1 MSATRTSSALANLNT
16 VRWSRGGLVSQY
28 AGRELRPVEV
38 LLLIRYREQVTGRV
52 LELGC
57 GAGRITGYLVELAAE
72 AHGVDISA
80 DMIAECR
87 RRYPAGRFSQQDIRD
102 LSSFESDSL
111 DLVVAGYNLLDIFT
125 DPERR
130 QALREIRRVLSPT
143 GILIMSSHNRAYMPK
158 IRAPNELRRS
168 DPLRFGFDLL
178 KAPGRSVRH
187 RRLRKYE
194 YTAADYCIV
203 SDGSHDFSLVHY
215 FTSSEAQFRQFEQ
228 EGFQPIL
235 SADLDG
241 RPLDDVYN
249 APDCPEIHYVARKLP
264 DEGGAPPMGSDRSSP
279 QDRTTA
285 AE

>member
-1 MSATRTSSALANLNT
+1 
-16 VRWSRGGLVSQY
+16 
-28 AGRELRPVEV
+28 VEV
-38 LLLIRYREQVTGRV
+38 LLLIRYREHVTGHV

-57 GAGRITGYLVELAAE
+57 GAGRITGYLVELAAD
-72 AHGVDISA
+72 AHGLDVSA

-87 RRYPAGRFSQQDIRD
+87 RRYPAGHFSQADMRD

-111 DLVVAGYNLLDIFT
+111 DLVLAGYNLLDIFT

-130 QALREIRRVLSPT
+130 QVLREVRRVLSPT
-143 GILIMSSHNRAYMPK
+143 GILIMSSHNRASLPK
-158 IRAPNELRRS
+158 VRSPSQLRRS

-178 KAPGRSVRH
+178 KAPGRTARH
-187 RRLRKYE
+187 RRLRKHE
-194 YTAADYCIV
+194 YAGTDYCIV

-215 FTSSEAQFRQFEQ
+215 FTSADAQFRQFEQ
-228 EGFQPIL
+228 EGFEPLL

-241 RPLDDVYN
+241 RPLDDTYD
-249 APDCPEIHYVARKLP
+249 APDCPEIHYVARKLA
-264 DEGGAPPMGSDRSSP
+264 DEAGAPPITSGRSSP